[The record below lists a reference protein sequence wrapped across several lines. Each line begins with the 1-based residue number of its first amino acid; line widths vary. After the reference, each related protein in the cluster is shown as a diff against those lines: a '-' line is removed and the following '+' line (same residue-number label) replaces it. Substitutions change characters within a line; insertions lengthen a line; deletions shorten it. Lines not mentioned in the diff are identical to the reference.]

1 MVAELIIAI
10 SVQWSEQIFPVLV
23 TWPGEVWIKL
33 ILEDVDWLSHFVQSK
48 EAILVFVHCLEL
60 FRQPGFFILVTFEPD
75 KETNDAALEL
85 WGLLEIHVVLSYIFH
100 LVSSNMWF

>member
-60 FRQPGFFILVTFEPD
+60 FRQPGFLILVTFEPD

-100 LVSSNMWF
+100 LVSSHMRF